1 MCVGFIDVLAILPL
15 VFIHDNSQ
23 FHPHFISLQKVVILA
38 AFLDLLDGLLDILLA
53 LQQLYRRLVVGCLAF
68 SEGCSLTFQLA

>member
-53 LQQLYRRLVVGCLAF
+53 LQQL
-68 SEGCSLTFQLA
+68 